1 MTEARLTRAEAR
13 VRQIERI
20 KSTSRRLMAE
30 KGASGLSLREVAR
43 EMGVVSSALYRYFA
57 TRDDLLTAL
66 IVDAYNDLGEF
77 AERAALRVPR
87 SEPRRRLHAAAS
99 AIRKWAKSNPNEYA
113 LLYGSPVP
121 GYEAPQFTV
130 EPAARVALVLGSIV
144 ADAWQQSNGE
154 AVPDD
159 DESTMKGLL
168 ETRNL
173 DEAMPGVPEPVRA
186 LSLMVWSQIFGCISF
201 ELFGHYKGSVRNAN
215 RFFAIVVDEAANLVL
230 PPSE

>member
-1 MTEARLTRAEAR
+1 MSDARPTRAEAR
-13 VRQIERI
+13 RLQIERI

-43 EMGVVSSALYRYFA
+43 EMGVVSSALYRYFT

-66 IVDAYNDLGEF
+66 IVDAYNDLGEH

-87 SEPRRRLHAAAS
+87 SDSRRRLHAAAA
-99 AIRKWAKSNPNEYA
+99 AIRKWAKANPNEYA

-144 ADAWQQSNGE
+144 ADAWQQSDADAEG
-154 AVPDD
+154 DD
-159 DESTMKGLL
+159 ASTMKGLL
-168 ETRNL
+168 ETRTL
-173 DEAMPGVPEPVRA
+173 DGAMPGVPESVRA

-230 PPSE
+230 PPD